1 MVSLYKQSKNETDK
15 QIAQHNVRC
24 SSSPTWGIINFPN
37 IEIFE
42 DFFPEDCSALSFD
55 TEHTSA
61 LEVSLWSYQNLIL
74 I

>member
-24 SSSPTWGIINFPN
+24 TNSQTRETINFPN

-42 DFFPEDCSALSFD
+42 DFFPEDCIALSFY

-61 LEVSLWSYQNLIL
+61 LEVSLWLFQNLIL